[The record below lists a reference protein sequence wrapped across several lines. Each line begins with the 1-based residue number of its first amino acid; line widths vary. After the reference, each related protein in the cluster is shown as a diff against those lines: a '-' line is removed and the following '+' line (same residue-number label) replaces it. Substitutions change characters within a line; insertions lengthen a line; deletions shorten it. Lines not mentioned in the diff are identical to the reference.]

1 MEMLAEVLVII
12 LPGYKY
18 VLIQH
23 IVYLKVLYYVIYN
36 VIYILVLYSVML
48 YAKEVEKMTLDVS
61 VESRELSGF
70 WQDRN
75 GFCFGHFDFK
85 LTVP

>member
-1 MEMLAEVLVII
+1 MSYII
-12 LPGYKY
+12 
-18 VLIQH
+18 
-23 IVYLKVLYYVIYN
+23 N